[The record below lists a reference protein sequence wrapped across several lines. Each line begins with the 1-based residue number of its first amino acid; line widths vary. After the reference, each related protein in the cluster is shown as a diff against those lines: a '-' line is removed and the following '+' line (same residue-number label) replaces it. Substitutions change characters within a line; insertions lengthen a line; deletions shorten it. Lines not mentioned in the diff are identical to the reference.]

1 MASRVPEG
9 TRAQRGASAGQFGSR
24 LRVPS
29 AGKRDGGRERRK
41 EGRREE
47 CPRGRGLVRALG
59 AGDRDGGGRARDA
72 ETRRRTARSPSTGGS
87 GRRAREARSPAGPG
101 LGTGPRDEGGSRRE
115 GLPVRSLPHRP
126 AAVRPAPGWGW
137 EVWEVPG
144 FPAPACGAARF
155 ARRAGSWGRPG
166 ATPLFPTFFR
176 SFWGLGSEG
185 AALEPA
191 GRWGSGG
198 EIAGR
203 RDHTS
208 REGPPSSERSGDCY
222 HLRMIGGG
230 QDSDVRLA

>member
-1 MASRVPEG
+1 MEGGNGGRKEGGKSVPEG
-9 TRAQRGASAGQFGSR
+9 GDWSGHWAPETGMGEGGQGT
-24 LRVPS
+24 
-29 AGKRDGGRERRK
+29 
-41 EGRREE
+41 
-47 CPRGRGLVRALG
+47 PRP
-59 AGDRDGGGRARDA
+59 GD
-72 ETRRRTARSPSTGGS
+72 
-87 GRRAREARSPAGPG
+87 GRRARPRRAAAAGGRGKPAALRVQGWEPAPG
-101 LGTGPRDEGGSRRE
+101 TRAGARE
-115 GLPVRSLPHRP
+115 GLPARSLPHRP
-126 AAVRPAPGWGW
+126 AAVRPAPGWDW

>member
-1 MASRVPEG
+1 MSTEQRAQVASRVPEG

-101 LGTGPRDEGGSRRE
+101 LGTGPRDEGGSERRSP
-115 GLPVRSLPHRP
+115 GSLASSP
-126 AAVRPAPGWGW
+126 ARGRAP
-137 EVWEVPG
+137 
-144 FPAPACGAARF
+144 
-155 ARRAGSWGRPG
+155 RAGLGLGGLGGSGVPSSSLRRCQVCEKGRQLG
-166 ATPLFPTFFR
+166 ATRRHAPLPYFLPLFLGTRQRRR
-176 SFWGLGSEG
+176 SPGTRWALGVWRRNS
-185 AALEPA
+185 
-191 GRWGSGG
+191 GSQ
-198 EIAGR
+198 
-203 RDHTS
+203 
-208 REGPPSSERSGDCY
+208 RSHVPRGTPE
-222 HLRMIGGG
+222 
-230 QDSDVRLA
+230 Q